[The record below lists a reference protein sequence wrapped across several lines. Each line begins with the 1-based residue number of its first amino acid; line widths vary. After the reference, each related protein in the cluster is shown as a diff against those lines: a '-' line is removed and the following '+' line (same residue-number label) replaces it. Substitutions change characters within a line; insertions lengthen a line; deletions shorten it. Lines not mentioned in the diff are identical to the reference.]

1 MRFGLILNV
10 DIVYIICRYVDIS
23 IRKKEQGL
31 ESNLILS
38 EKKPKIELKIIDQYF
53 FITHFVIL
61 KILLLLFFSNVP
73 IWLYLHILVYP

>member
-38 EKKPKIELKIIDQYF
+38 EKNPKL
-53 FITHFVIL
+53 
-61 KILLLLFFSNVP
+61 N
-73 IWLYLHILVYP
+73 